1 MPHPEVLRAT
11 AAPVVEARS
20 RRRIWLVGPS
30 FRFLSGMS
38 VYTCRL
44 ANELAADH
52 DVSVVLLDRLIPRR
66 LYPGARRVGHHLT
79 SLRYDDAV
87 GEVSRL
93 DWYWGTEMARFAR
106 ILRNDPPEVIVLQ
119 WWTAATVHTYLR
131 IARLAAQSGVPVVIE
146 FHEAQ
151 DTGEAAVPLVGAY
164 CRRFLRRL
172 IGLASGA
179 ILHSEFDRRLLQDQ
193 FGPDV
198 LQGLPTRIA
207 PHGPY
212 DHLAPRHVDEHVRDA
227 DRPTRVLSF
236 GLIRPYKGVE
246 DLVYALDGMS
256 AAEAAHFDVDIVG
269 ETWEGWTLPAHAV
282 AASPHRDRIRFDNRY
297 VTDAEAADLF
307 GRADVLVLP
316 YRRGSASGPLQIA
329 MSKGIFVI
337 LYAVGGLVDAVREY
351 DGAILV
357 EPGDIDGL
365 RTALRS
371 VHRRHS
377 ERFAD
382 PHSWAP
388 LRDAIETLTEARVP
402 A

>member
-11 AAPVVEARS
+11 PPPTVQPRS

-66 LYPGARRVGHHLT
+66 LYPGARRVGHDLT

-93 DWYWGTEMARFAR
+93 DWYWGREMARFAR

-131 IARLAAQSGVPVVIE
+131 IARLAARSGVPVVIE

-172 IGLASGA
+172 IRLASGA
-179 ILHSEFDRRLLQDQ
+179 ILHSEFDRQLLQDQ

-198 LQGLPTRIA
+198 LHGLPTRIA

-212 DHLAPRHVDEHVRDA
+212 DHLAPRHAEAHAPDA

-256 AAEAAHFDVDIVG
+256 TAEAARFDVEIVG
-269 ETWEGWTLPAHAV
+269 ETWEGWTLPARAV

-337 LYAVGGLVDAVREY
+337 LYAVGGLVEAVRDY

-357 EPGDIDGL
+357 APGDIEGL
-365 RTALRS
+365 RAALRS
-371 VHRRHS
+371 VHERHT
-377 ERFAD
+377 ERFTD

-388 LRDAIETLTEARVP
+388 LREAIETLTEARVP